1 MAIIEIKNLDKF
13 SINQMIENTIN
24 DVKKLFRLVDNYYIK
39 YRHMKKYHEYY
50 ENISAGKIYIKY
62 E

>member
-24 DVKKLFRLVDNYYIK
+24 DVKKLSFVSHIDKIK
-39 YRHMKKYHEYY
+39 NIITNNESDFMKKYGY
-50 ENISAGKIYIKY
+50 
-62 E
+62 

>member
-24 DVKKLFRLVDNYYIK
+24 DVKKLFLLVDNYYIK
-39 YRHMKKYHEYY
+39 YRHMNKYNEYY
-50 ENISAGKIYIKY
+50 ENISAGKIYKKY

>member
-24 DVKKLFRLVDNYYIK
+24 DVKKI
-39 YRHMKKYHEYY
+39 
-50 ENISAGKIYIKY
+50 ISIS
-62 E
+62 